1 MSVGEMTETTKQYE
15 TPRVTEYGKFEEITK
30 QQGKGSTP
38 EDGASRQPPG
48 QA

>member
-1 MSVGEMTETTKQYE
+1 MTDKTKQYE
-15 TPRVTEYGKFEEITK
+15 APGVREYGKFEDITK